1 MAVEDVADQ
10 TACYLSEAL
19 IARQPKRHYRT
30 SIHPMFVHALYLI
43 QFRVL
48 PYIELTTYRHASH
61 WQLRSL
67 IGVLQQHLVY
77 FPAGEANLQIQEFNT
92 LKQKSETIAMLLFS
106 PRCLVAHSG
115 WICCGGEEGEFVAIR
130 PKAESRRSDSN
141 RNRSSAV
148 STEGHDHHI
157 DRTDNTAEDN
167 ADCDTDA
174 DMDDEEYDDFDMR
187 ATDDAPSLATV
198 SSRFIGKS
206 DQFGTDRVNCI
217 TIWTPSPIV
226 PLFQGAHN
234 CSIAILSNNDKHVTL
249 VDLDTTQELDILGFP
264 DYVNR
269 SVLSPSGHLL
279 ISVSDDPYLYT
290 HKRVKKP
297 PPSGPSRQCTH
308 DSQSDLAKHYE
319 WKLLSRHPLR
329 GQSSD
334 DDSVHRGSFAACFS
348 NTGRYLAVATQYG
361 VIHVFET
368 AGLGSPDGGLI
379 ACFHSSNTNVD
390 SGAVREMA
398 FCPGPYD
405 LLAWS
410 EDHGAVGVADARNGF
425 VPRQILSLCDHAAYE
440 HLDIHQTIHIS
451 AEMAEERRRRQQAQ
465 AFSNAATRNAAN
477 EFYELAAGH
486 TPLSLQESQ
495 LMGLIH
501 ERQLRRERE
510 SRGQPAP
517 AEGRDRRDW
526 EQEHLGRRTL
536 SLSRSRSSMFSRG
549 AANSDGN
556 TRPFNGTRN
565 TGSSRLQEQGGNVSL
580 VVNDVLGNIQT
591 LRTVR
596 DAADVERRW
605 DQRGSTFAAG
615 VENDESGNEDDGAA
629 TRDTSTLAAA
639 LRQQDPM
646 WAAGSGSS
654 AGRGSLSSRRVLDS
668 LHAYALDEQFGSGF
682 VARPNGRR
690 TASRALILPSA
701 GAAGY
706 ETIVSTAR
714 RAREPGPLEQ
724 RDGHTAG
731 LAWSEDGTILFAAT
745 EGGIYEF
752 YVNVR
757 GRMFHPSVTMR

>member
-1 MAVEDVADQ
+1 MAVEDVLEQ
-10 TACYLSEAL
+10 TACYSSEAL
-19 IARQPKRHYRT
+19 IARHPKRHYRT
-30 SIHPMFVHALYLI
+30 SIHPI
-43 QFRVL
+43 
-48 PYIELTTYRHASH
+48 H

-77 FPAGEANLQIQEFNT
+77 FPAGEANLQVQEFNT
-92 LKQKSETIAMLLFS
+92 RKQRSETIAMLLFS

-130 PKAESRRSDSN
+130 PKAESRRADSN
-141 RNRSSAV
+141 RDGDGTLP
-148 STEGHDHHI
+148 TEGHSRHGNS
-157 DRTDNTAEDN
+157 TDDNLEDDAGDN
-167 ADCDTDA
+167 ADDNVDDNVDDNADA
-174 DMDDEEYDDFDMR
+174 DMEDEEYDDFDMS
-187 ATDDAPSLATV
+187 ATDAAPALATV

-217 TIWTPSPIV
+217 TIWTPSSIV
-226 PLFQGAHN
+226 PLHKGAHN
-234 CSIAILSNNDKHVTL
+234 GDIAILSNNDKHVTL
-249 VDLDTTQELDILGFP
+249 VDLETIEELDILPFP

-290 HKRVKKP
+290 HERVKKP
-297 PPSGPSRQCTH
+297 QSSGLPRQCT
-308 DSQSDLAKHYE
+308 DDPRSDLAKHYE

-329 GQSSD
+329 GQSID
-334 DDSVHRGSFAACFS
+334 DVSVHRGSFAACFS

-368 AGLGSPDGGLI
+368 DGLGNPDGGLV

-390 SGAVREMA
+390 SGAVREMS

-440 HLDIHQTIHIS
+440 HHDIHQTIHIS

-477 EFYELAAGH
+477 DYYELAAGH
-486 TPLSLQESQ
+486 TPLSLQETQ
-495 LMGLIH
+495 LIGLFH
-501 ERQLRRERE
+501 ERQIRRERDP
-510 SRGQPAP
+510 RGQPAP
-517 AEGRDRRDW
+517 TEGRDQRDW
-526 EQEHLGRRTL
+526 EQEHLGRRAL
-536 SLSRSRSSMFSRG
+536 SLSRSRPSMFSRG
-549 AANSDGN
+549 VVTADISARQYNSA
-556 TRPFNGTRN
+556 RN
-565 TGSSRLQEQGGNVSL
+565 NSSSRLREQGENVSL

-591 LRTVR
+591 LRSVR

-605 DQRGSTFAAG
+605 GRRGGAFAAG
-615 VENDESGNEDDGAA
+615 LENDETGNDETGNDDDGPAS
-629 TRDTSTLAAA
+629 RDTATLAAA
-639 LRQQDPM
+639 MRQQDPM
-646 WAAGSGSS
+646 WAAGESSSGAR
-654 AGRGSLSSRRVLDS
+654 AGLSSRRTLDS
-668 LHAYALDEQFGSGF
+668 LHAYTLDDPLDSGF

-731 LAWSEDGTILFAAT
+731 LAWSEDGTILYAAT